1 MITSIENSIQTPAV
15 ASAAQR
21 ASPTARP
28 LRVVTNTNP
37 QTRERLRGLGNV
49 ANGLIVKLR
58 NLGLDSDEDVQAFLS
73 LFKCTRVIGRGDDIV
88 RVGNSQKI
96 LTVMLSGVACR
107 YRITDSGRRQIF
119 AFQYPGDFCDYCR
132 YVMPQHDDAVAALTD
147 CVVGVILHEEFERI
161 IERHPQISLAFWRNT
176 VLEARIFEER
186 VSNGTQRPA
195 IERIA
200 NLLCEQIFRL
210 EAVGIVGDV
219 VPLMQID
226 LADAAGLS
234 VVHVNRTI
242 QDLREL
248 GALAKNSHGIRVE
261 NKGRLVQIAKFDAS
275 YLVGNWTRSDRRRE
289 LAGHRDMA
297 AD

>member
-1 MITSIENSIQTPAV
+1 MTS
-15 ASAAQR
+15 
-21 ASPTARP
+21 
-28 LRVVTNTNP
+28 
-37 QTRERLRGLGNV
+37 REPVGPDA

-58 NLGLDSDEDVQAFLS
+58 NLGLNSDEGVRTFLS
-73 LFKCTRVIGRGDDIV
+73 LFTSTRAIRRGDEIV
-88 RVGNSQKI
+88 RVGSSQKI

-107 YRITDSGRRQIF
+107 YRITDNGRRQIF

-132 YVMPQHDDAVAALTD
+132 YVMPQRDDAVAALTD
-147 CVVGVILHEEFERI
+147 CLVGVIPHEGFERI

-186 VSNGTQRPA
+186 VLNGTQRPA
-195 IERIA
+195 VERIA
-200 NLLCEQIFRL
+200 TLLCEQIFRL
-210 EAVGIVGDV
+210 EAVGIVSDV

-261 NKGRLVQIAKFDAS
+261 NKDLLVQIAKFDAS
-275 YLVGNWTRSDRRRE
+275 YLVGIWTRFDRRQE
-289 LAGHRDMA
+289 LAGHRDKA
-297 AD
+297 AERDLIADGRVVGTN